1 MNQHST
7 VSINTG
13 DVLERADIGYGS
25 RLRGKR
31 GFDRNYETM
40 WMLQKKKYERKS
52 TRDVPRRVYLDN
64 DMTFKRD
71 VDNADY
77 QSHGT

>member
-1 MNQHST
+1 M
-7 VSINTG
+7 G

-40 WMLQKKKYERKS
+40 WMLQKKKYGRKGI
-52 TRDVPRRVYLDN
+52 RDIPQRVYLDN

-71 VDNADY
+71 ADNDDY
-77 QSHGT
+77 DALYQFRGT